1 MTSDDSFFI
10 TSDNEAYAP
19 KPEEIE
25 YDWHNARLESVV
37 YEQDEENQRYKYD
50 KMKYNIIRNKDKARQ
65 LIGGTS
71 RKDRLNG
78 WSYKQLVQAFGNPT
92 FSNPSGDN
100 KVQKEWVF
108 QRNSDGVTF
117 TIYDWL
123 SKTEDYV
130 MNFNTNWNVGSK
142 EYAGEFV
149 EDLIKELKRKN

>member
-1 MTSDDSFFI
+1 
-10 TSDNEAYAP
+10 
-19 KPEEIE
+19 
-25 YDWHNARLESVV
+25 
-37 YEQDEENQRYKYD
+37 
-50 KMKYNIIRNKDKARQ
+50 MKYNLIRNKDKARQ

-149 EDLIKELKRKN
+149 TDLIKELKRKN